1 MKSPHKPNYRWSCY
15 LLLKE
20 LGDTPRVAVGFL
32 KQNFKV
38 KFESRNIKVI
48 AWQHSQKISEKQSGF

>member
-1 MKSPHKPNYRWSCY
+1 MIKQMIPI
-15 LLLKE
+15 
-20 LGDTPRVAVGFL
+20 GDIPRIAAGFL

>member
-1 MKSPHKPNYRWSCY
+1 MIKQMIPI
-15 LLLKE
+15 
-20 LGDTPRVAVGFL
+20 GDTPGVAAGFI

-48 AWQHSQKISEKQSGF
+48 AWQYSQKIGEKYSGF

>member
-1 MKSPHKPNYRWSCY
+1 MVEQMIPI
-15 LLLKE
+15 
-20 LGDTPRVAVGFL
+20 GDTPRVAAGFL

-48 AWQHSQKISEKQSGF
+48 AWQHSQKIGEKHSGFQLHVIVHC

>member
-1 MKSPHKPNYRWSCY
+1 MVEQMIPID
-15 LLLKE
+15 
-20 LGDTPRVAVGFL
+20 DTPRVATRFL

-48 AWQHSQKISEKQSGF
+48 EWQHSQKIDEKHSGF